1 LVRKLKFHGLH
12 GKTHAALAVGLVL
25 WLSAD
30 IVWAIYQLVLDIV
43 PPMPSAADYLW
54 LCAYG
59 FLGYYLF
66 STYKEFQKKFNF
78 GRKVL
83 VASVIGKAIFLRY
96 IIAFIVNLSVLSSS
110 SYSKLVYDSISV
122 RSYWYQNHVV

>member
-1 LVRKLKFHGLH
+1 MDFMVKSSTRRGFSLM
-12 GKTHAALAVGLVL
+12 AA
-25 WLSAD
+25 D
-30 IVWAIYQLVLDIV
+30 FVWAIYQLVIDIV
-43 PPMPSAADYLW
+43 PPMPSADYLW

-96 IIAFIVNLSVLSSS
+96 IIAFMFYLVQVIQKTIAFQYVLIGIRTT
-110 SYSKLVYDSISV
+110 LCDEE
-122 RSYWYQNHVV
+122 

>member
-1 LVRKLKFHGLH
+1 MN
-12 GKTHAALAVGLVL
+12 LVL

-30 IVWAIYQLVLDIV
+30 IVWAIYQLVIDIV
-43 PPMPSAADYLW
+43 PPMPSADYLW

-83 VASVIGKAIFLRY
+83 VASVIGKA
-96 IIAFIVNLSVLSSS
+96 LSSS
-110 SYSKLVYDSISV
+110 SYSKDDSISV

>member
-1 LVRKLKFHGLH
+1 M
-12 GKTHAALAVGLVL
+12 GLVL

-30 IVWAIYQLVLDIV
+30 IVWAIYQLVIDIV